1 MKYEE
6 AKYKFIEAWGT
17 LGSSW
22 GINKVMA
29 QIHAL
34 LIVSSKPLTTD
45 DVMAE
50 LQISRGNANMNIRA
64 LMEWGIVEKKLIV
77 GERKDHYVAGKDIW
91 ELARQVSRERRKRE
105 IEPIL
110 RVLNQVQSVEGN
122 TEEVKEFKAVTGDLR
137 DFSKKV
143 DGALEKFTKSDKNWF
158 LKLLLKM

>member
-1 MKYEE
+1 
-6 AKYKFIEAWGT
+6 